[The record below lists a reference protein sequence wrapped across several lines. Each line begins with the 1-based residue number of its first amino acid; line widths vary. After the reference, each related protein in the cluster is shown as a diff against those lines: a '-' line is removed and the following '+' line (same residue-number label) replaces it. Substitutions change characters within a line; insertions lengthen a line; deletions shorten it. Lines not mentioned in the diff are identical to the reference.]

1 MKKKILTALSIPLML
16 LASCSNEGSWESVSW
31 IRIYI
36 YGGPSYYGS
45 SESVSLEIHEIGR
58 YDYDI
63 LRITEQ
69 TEVSYIT
76 LRYVSFE
83 FAPEK

>member
-1 MKKKILTALSIPLML
+1 MKKKILMALAIPLML
-16 LASCSNEGSWESVSW
+16 LASCSNEGSWESISW
-31 IRIYI
+31 IRIHVN
-36 YGGPSYYGS
+36 GGPLWYGS
-45 SESVSLEIHEIGR
+45 SESVSLAIHERDR